1 MKRWV
6 YILLFPLLS
15 FGLNAQSGSEFVYD
29 FLITPS
35 TPRETAL
42 GGSLITIAD
51 EDLGLAHGNPAL
63 LNDKMHNRILFGHNF
78 HFADISHGYIAFGRQ
93 ISSLGINT
101 HAALKYVSYGDFS
114 RADIFGNQDGN
125 FTANEWAMVLGASK
139 AMNDRISVGANIKFI
154 GSQLAG
160 YNSYGAAF
168 DFGAVYAT
176 DNNLNIGFSITNAGA
191 EFTSYTDSR
200 ELAPVNIQLGISKKL
215 EHLPF
220 RFSVIFHQLNQWDLR
235 YESELNLETDIFGNA
250 IESSSLSQEIDNF
263 FRHVIFNGEL
273 LLGQAETVR
282 LRFGYNHRIR
292 KELSVS
298 GFRSLAG
305 FSFGFGVKVSRFRL
319 DYGVG
324 HFHLVGATNHV
335 GISLDLDDFFKGP
348 VN

>member
-1 MKRWV
+1 ME
-6 YILLFPLLS
+6 
-15 FGLNAQSGSEFVYD
+15 GLTQSGSNFVYD
-29 FLITPS
+29 FLLTPS

-42 GGSLITIAD
+42 GGSLITVAD

-63 LNDKMHNRILFGHNF
+63 LNEKMHNRILFGHNF
-78 HFADISHGYIAFGRQ
+78 HFADISHGYISYGRQ
-93 ISSLGINT
+93 FSSIGINT
-101 HAALKYVSYGDFS
+101 HAALKYISYGDFS
-114 RADIFGNQDGN
+114 RADVFGNQDGT
-125 FTANEWAMVLGASK
+125 FTANEWAMIIGASK
-139 AMNDRISVGANIKFI
+139 ALNERISVGANVKFL

-176 DNNLNIGFSITNAGA
+176 DDNLHIGFSITNAGA
-191 EFTSYTDSR
+191 EISTYTDSR
-200 ELAPVNIQLGISKKL
+200 ALAPVNIQLGISKKL
-215 EHLPF
+215 AHLPF
-220 RFSVIFHQLNQWDLR
+220 RFSVIFHQLNQWNLLYD
-235 YESELNLETDIFGNA
+235 SELNRETDIFGNV
-250 IESSSLSQEIDNF
+250 IESSAFSQEIDNF

-273 LLGQAETVR
+273 LLGQAETFR

-305 FSFGFGVKVSRFRL
+305 FSFGFGVKVSKFRL

-335 GISLDLDDFFKGP
+335 GLSIDLDDFFKGP